1 MSLMAS
7 TTRINMISFECVKAG
22 LLRHAVAALL
32 LACAALGSVQ
42 AASLSLNQSWLFYRD
57 DTRSVNSVEQVPAG
71 AWTQVHLPH
80 AARIEPRLPTAP
92 WQGSVYYK
100 RKLKLGLRQGERA
113 ILRFEAV
120 MNVADVWLNG
130 KHLGQH
136 LGGYLP
142 FAFDITEALKPAGDN
157 ELVVRANNEDNPVT
171 GPKPLKQLDYIQH
184 GGIYRGVRLVIKPA
198 VHITDE
204 MLSAT
209 PAGGGVFVTYP
220 QAGKAAAV
228 VQVKAEVSNTSARER
243 TVTVRNTLRW
253 KGRQVAQADQQ
264 LRLAAGERRHVTTPI
279 RLSQP
284 QLWSPKAPNLYDLT
298 TSVRADGVEDAVRTR
313 IGVRRLAFEGG
324 RLLLNGEAL
333 ALRGVNRHQEYPYV
347 GYALS
352 ERADYRDALLIKQ
365 YGFDYVRLSHYPQ
378 SPAFMAAADE
388 LGLMVLP
395 AVPGWQFYHPDPA
408 FGQQVLRT
416 CADMIRRDRNH
427 PSVLAWECSLNET
440 KMPDALLQALHDTV
454 HAEYPG
460 DQAFSAGWVPQ
471 TYDIYLQAR
480 QHRLGSKHALPP
492 KPLIVSEYGDW
503 EYYAMNAGL
512 NQTAWAD
519 LKPADRSSRQA
530 LGQGEARLLQQA
542 RNVAEARDDNAAT
555 PAFAD
560 GYWVMFDY
568 ARGYAP
574 DLEESGA
581 MSIDRLPKFA
591 AEFFRSQRDAAER
604 SPQWGGGPMVFIA
617 SYWQPDSSARVRV
630 FTNTDEVELRLNGKV
645 VGRQKGGPSAAHPR
659 LAHAPLEFDV
669 GSFAPGELVAVA
681 YSGRR
686 AVAEHRVRT
695 PGEPVKLVVA
705 LDELGVPAAE
715 GDLVFARARL
725 VDANG
730 TTVPASGRE
739 VAFSAGQGTEIVGS
753 PAAAT
758 EAGVAS
764 VLVRV
769 RGPHARLGAQT
780 GALRGELRGALVAR
794 PRSADRVA
802 GSAARGQ

>member
-1 MSLMAS
+1 MIPVDFAS
-7 TTRINMISFECVKAG
+7 AG
-22 LLRHAVAALL
+22 LRRKAAATLL
-32 LACAALGSVQ
+32 LLCALALCRVQ
-42 AASLSLNQSWLFYRD
+42 AASISLNDSWLFHRD
-57 DTRSVNSVEQVPAG
+57 DSRSVTTAQQVPST
-71 AWTQVHLPH
+71 AWTQVSLPH
-80 AARIEPRLPTAP
+80 AARIEARVPTAP
-92 WQGSVYYK
+92 WQGTVFYK
-100 RKLKLGLRQGERA
+100 KKLNVKLRPGERA

-142 FAFDITEALKPAGDN
+142 FAFDITDVLKPGADN
-157 ELVVRANNEDNPVT
+157 ELVVRANNEDNPIT
-171 GPKPLKQLDYIQH
+171 GPKPLKELDYIQH
-184 GGIYRGVRLVIKPA
+184 GGIYRGVQLIIKPA

-204 MLSAT
+204 MVSNT

-220 QAGKAAAV
+220 QADKAAAV
-228 VQVKAEVSNTSARER
+228 VQVKAEVSNTSSRER
-243 TVTVRNTLRW
+243 LVTVSNTLSW
-253 KGRQVAQADQQ
+253 KGRQVARTEQRV
-264 LRLAAGERRHVTTPI
+264 RLAAGQRLHVTTPI
-279 RLSQP
+279 RISAP
-284 QLWSPKAPNLYDLT
+284 KLWSPRAPNLYDLT
-298 TSVRADGVEDAVRTR
+298 TTVRADGAKDTGTDVVRAR

-324 RLLLNGEAL
+324 KLLLNGEPL
-333 ALRGVNRHQEYPYV
+333 TLRGVNRHQEYPYV

-352 ERADYRDALLIKQ
+352 EQADYRDALLIKK
-365 YGFDYVRLSHYPQ
+365 YGFDYVRLSHYPH
-378 SPAFMAAADE
+378 SPAFMKAADA

-395 AVPGWQFYHPDPA
+395 GIPGWQFYNPDPA

-416 CADMIRRDRNH
+416 CTDMVRRDRNH

-440 KMPDALLQALHDTV
+440 KMPDALLQALHGTV

-460 DQAFSAGWVPQ
+460 DQAFSAGWVPEP
-471 TYDIYLQAR
+471 YDIYLQAR
-480 QHRLGSKHALPP
+480 QHRLGREHALPA

-542 RNVAEARDDNAAT
+542 RNVVEAHDENATT

-568 ARGYAP
+568 ARGYAT

-581 MSIDRLPKFA
+581 MSIERLPKFS

-617 SYWQPDSSARVRV
+617 SYWQADSSPRVRV
-630 FTNTDEVELRLNGKV
+630 FTNAEEVELRLNGKV
-645 VGRQKGGPSAAHPR
+645 VGRKKSAPSPAHPR
-659 LAHAPLEFDV
+659 LAHPPLEFDT
-669 GSFAPGELVAVA
+669 GGFAPGELVAVA
-681 YSGRR
+681 YSGGRV
-686 AVAEHRVRT
+686 VARHQVRT
-695 PGEPVKLVVA
+695 PGEPVKLALA
-705 LDELGVPAAE
+705 LDDLGVPAVA

-730 TTVPASGRE
+730 TTVPASGQP
-739 VAFSAGQGTEIVGS
+739 VSFSSGPGAEIVGS
-753 PAAAT
+753 AVAIS
-758 EAGVAS
+758 EAGIAS

-769 RGPHARLGAQT
+769 QGPRAGMSAQA
-780 GALRGELRGALVAR
+780 GALRAVLATGR
-794 PRSADRVA
+794 
-802 GSAARGQ
+802 